1 MRCHKAFEKKGEI
14 QVGELINIANGS
26 ESGQKILTKK
36 LKEKGISL
44 TMKDLEAAIKVI
56 LKS

>member
-1 MRCHKAFEKKGEI
+1 MRCLKTFEKKGEI